1 MIEQIKLGLKG
12 FIIGVAN
19 IIPGVSGG
27 TLAITLGIYEKLINI
42 ISHFFKNI
50 KENIKFLI
58 PIVIGAVLSILIL
71 SKVISYSLDKFPL
84 PTTLLFIGLILGGLP
99 MLFGK
104 IKKGRKK
111 GKFSNVLIFL
121 ITFSIVTIFG
131 FMGTGNSNV
140 NLANPNFYDYILL
153 FLVGMIAAATMIIPG
168 ISGSFMLMMLGYY
181 KPIIN
186 TISSLASFKNII
198 HDLMVLIPFGLGII
212 IGIVLVAKLIEI
224 LLEKFP
230 IKTYYGIIGFV
241 LASII
246 TIFIPLT
253 NTTITIP
260 SVIVGVI
267 LLLIGGTIAYKLGDK

>member
-1 MIEQIKLGLKG
+1 MIEQIKLAVKG

-27 TLAITLGIYEKLINI
+27 TLAITLGIYEKLIGI

-50 KENIKFLI
+50 KENIKFLL
-58 PIVIGAVLSILIL
+58 PIIIGAVLSILIL
-71 SKVISYSLDKFPL
+71 SNVISYSLEEFPL

-104 IKKGRKK
+104 IKKGPKK
-111 GKFSNVLIFL
+111 GRQINLLIFL
-121 ITFSIVTIFG
+121 ITFSIVAIFG
-131 FMGTGNSNV
+131 FMNTGNAAVDLSNL
-140 NLANPNFYDYILL
+140 NLIDYILL
-153 FLVGMIAAATMIIPG
+153 FIVGMIAAATMIIPG
-168 ISGSFMLMMLGYY
+168 ISGSFMLMLLGYY
-181 KPIIN
+181 KPIID
-186 TISSLASFKNII
+186 TIKTLSNFNDIGHCLTI
-198 HDLMVLIPFGLGII
+198 LIPFGIGVVV
-212 IGIVLVAKLIEI
+212 GIVLIAKIIEI

-253 NTTITIP
+253 KVAVTVP
-260 SVIVGVI
+260 SVIVGII
-267 LLLIGGTIAYKLGDK
+267 LLLLGGVVAYKLGDK